1 MSVHCTLL
9 YFAVLV
15 DSLFTEMAEV
25 SKQYNLRSSKTD
37 PVHLPVQLQFSDD
50 SQFMTQ
56 LLKQQEHSVQVSDS
70 NSSSSDLNCS
80 DLVQS
85 DDETNNTKNPNVSN
99 VASDIS
105 KKQSTSVSQDT
116 INAQILAQLQS
127 IGQRLTKIESTQCKK
142 STDTAKF
149 KSTSK
154 KQKHKTSVTL
164 PQAHEKLPTNV
175 PKLNLV
181 ASQTLQSTSVRNSLA
196 MPVASNVQDSGLN
209 QFNDHFLASKNPV
222 VQNTA
227 IPHLHELRQDIYIQ
241 NQVEKRL
248 KDLADSVKTGNSKQ
262 KSLRGGS
269 VEVIVPNR
277 VKWPHEYILSGSQK
291 ESVSYD
297 QLSVTQWMAG
307 FCHIMKE
314 EQNSKNQKFMLDY
327 LISLLDGVNDFSW
340 DAAKASHAVL
350 LCRMEQG
357 KVVSYQ
363 EIDKI
368 DRIRRANAQRH
379 IPQSQYSG
387 QSLNNVALP
396 VL

>member
-15 DSLFTEMAEV
+15 DSLFRGMAEV

-56 LLKQQEHSVQVSDS
+56 LLKQREHSVQVSDS

-80 DLVQS
+80 DQS
-85 DDETNNTKNPNVSN
+85 DDETSNNTNPNIFN

-105 KKQSTSVSQDT
+105 QSTSTSVSQDM

-127 IGQRLTKIESTQCKK
+127 IGQRLTKIKSTRCKK

-149 KSTSK
+149 KSTLK
-154 KQKHKTSVTL
+154 KHKHKTLVTL

-175 PKLNLV
+175 SNLNPL
-181 ASQTLQSTSVRNSLA
+181 ASQTLQCGNSLA
-196 MPVASNVQDSGLN
+196 MPVTLNVQDSGSN
-209 QFNDHFLASKNPV
+209 QFNVQSLASENQV
-222 VQNTA
+222 IQNTA

-248 KDLADSVKTGNSKQ
+248 KGLADSVKTGNCKQ
-262 KSLRGGS
+262 KSPRGGS

-277 VKWPHEYILSGSQK
+277 SNGLMSTYCLVLKKK
-291 ESVSYD
+291 E
-297 QLSVTQWMAG
+297 
-307 FCHIMKE
+307 CHMTNC
-314 EQNSKNQKFMLDY
+314 QSHNGWLAF
-327 LISLLDGVNDFSW
+327 
-340 DAAKASHAVL
+340 AAS
-350 LCRMEQG
+350 
-357 KVVSYQ
+357 
-363 EIDKI
+363 
-368 DRIRRANAQRH
+368 
-379 IPQSQYSG
+379 
-387 QSLNNVALP
+387 
-396 VL
+396 

>member
-15 DSLFTEMAEV
+15 DSLFRGMAEV
-25 SKQYNLRSSKTD
+25 SKQYNLRSLKTD
-37 PVHLPVQLQFSDD
+37 PVHLPVQLQFLDD

-56 LLKQQEHSVQVSDS
+56 LLKQQEHSVQVSNS

-85 DDETNNTKNPNVSN
+85 DDETNNNKNPNVSN

-105 KKQSTSVSQDT
+105 QKQSTSTSVSQDM

-154 KQKHKTSVTL
+154 KHKHKTSVTL

-175 PKLNLV
+175 SNLNPL
-181 ASQTLQSTSVRNSLA
+181 ASQTLQSGNSLA
-196 MPVASNVQDSGLN
+196 MPVTSNVQDSGSN
-209 QFNDHFLASKNPV
+209 QFNVQSLASENQV
-222 VQNTA
+222 IQNTA
-227 IPHLHELRQDIYIQ
+227 IPHLHELRQDIYKQ

-248 KDLADSVKTGNSKQ
+248 KDLADSVKTGNCKQ

-291 ESVSYD
+291 ERVSYD
-297 QLSVTQWMAG
+297 QLSVTQWMDG
-307 FCHIMKE
+307 FCRIMKK
-314 EQNSKNQKFMLDY
+314 EQNSQN
-327 LISLLDGVNDFSW
+327 
-340 DAAKASHAVL
+340 
-350 LCRMEQG
+350 
-357 KVVSYQ
+357 
-363 EIDKI
+363 
-368 DRIRRANAQRH
+368 
-379 IPQSQYSG
+379 
-387 QSLNNVALP
+387 
-396 VL
+396 